1 MRPRDLLIQ
10 CRLHKTKKHTFEQA
24 LAFYRRAAFYKAAAL
39 RVNLNING
47 CSIVAP
53 RLVRHGLRALASS
66 TLSSLTVCPCHTY
79 ISAWW
84 SDCSNKQ
91 QLAVIKS
98 GPSPGQTRARGNRA
112 SSLSLD
118 RPPGQRGIL
127 GGGLRGRVPGRSPP
141 CWRVSC
147 QHAHVDIAKECK
159 NRGLL
164 PRRLRSA
171 CVLCVCSKTCATCIR
186 SKSSQSCSS
195 CRRCRWHMH
204 T

>member
-1 MRPRDLLIQ
+1 MNVNIACCVPLLSESALSVWCLHAVLAERQ
-10 CRLHKTKKHTFEQA
+10 PVGPNETGATNTLRRSNLKSRLNFEHWQ
-24 LAFYRRAAFYKAAAL
+24 
-39 RVNLNING
+39 
-47 CSIVAP
+47 
-53 RLVRHGLRALASS
+53 SS
-66 TLSSLTVCPCHTY
+66 S
-79 ISAWW
+79 
-84 SDCSNKQ
+84 
-91 QLAVIKS
+91 S
-98 GPSPGQTRARGNRA
+98 GPSPSQTRGNRA
-112 SSLSLD
+112 SSLD